1 MFNSVF
7 NCYFTVTL
15 IYLLGESKSLIIGE
29 SKFFN
34 NTCLWVYLVG
44 SIHKSLYILLLT
56 QYN

>member
-15 IYLLGESKSLIIGE
+15 IHLLGELIIGGSKSLMV
-29 SKFFN
+29 FN

-44 SIHKSLYILLLT
+44 SIHKSLYVLLLT